1 MFFGSDSAPHPQD
14 VKECAHCASGVF
26 SSPIAIQIV
35 TDWWMSDT
43 THAWWQ
49 SVSGETLSQ
58 DEKVARLEHFFAEN
72 GEVLYPRVGEKTI
85 TLEKFPFTIPS
96 SYATSL
102 PDLTIVPMW
111 AGKEIGWRIVK
122 N

>member
-1 MFFGSDSAPHPQD
+1 
-14 VKECAHCASGVF
+14 
-26 SSPIAIQIV
+26 
-35 TDWWMSDT
+35 MSDT
-43 THAWWQ
+43 THTWWQ